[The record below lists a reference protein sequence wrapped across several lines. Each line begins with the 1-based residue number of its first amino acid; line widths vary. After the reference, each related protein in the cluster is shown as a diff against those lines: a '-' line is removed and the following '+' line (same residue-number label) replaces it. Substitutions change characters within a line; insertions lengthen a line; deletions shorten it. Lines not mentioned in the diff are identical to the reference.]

1 MDDISVLNYLND
13 QKRTNAECAAEWIE
27 IESLF
32 NDK

>member
-1 MDDISVLNYLND
+1 MGDINVLNYLND